1 MIKNIIFDLSEVIIT
16 GYIGLEYMIEEE
28 KGIPA
33 KDFKKRKDDT
43 IEFFLD
49 TMRGNHTED
58 EYWTYML
65 EGTNWNIDVQD
76 LKKLIRKFMNIPLDG
91 TASIVKELKD
101 KYTLI
106 LLSDHVEEWMNYI
119 LENNNIIPLF
129 DYKYFSYQYK
139 KIKKDEGI
147 FKFVLN
153 DLNIRPEETLFID
166 DFEGNIRRAQESGI
180 DGIVFKDAVQLRED
194 LEKMNIL

>member
-1 MIKNIIFDLSEVIIT
+1 MIKNIIFDLSEVIIS
-16 GYIGLEYMIEEE
+16 GYIGLEFMIEEE

-49 TMRGNHTED
+49 TMRGSHTED

-76 LKKLIRKFMNIPLDG
+76 LKKLIRKFLNIPLPG
-91 TASIVKELKD
+91 TEDIIKELKN

-119 LENNNIIPLF
+119 LENNDIIPLF
-129 DYKYFSYQYK
+129 DYKYFSYINK
-139 KIKKDEGI
+139 KIKKDEGV
-147 FKFVLN
+147 FEYVLD
-153 DLNIRPEETLFID
+153 DLNIEPDETLFID
-166 DFEGNIRRAQESGI
+166 DFEENIRRAQESGI
-180 DGIVFKDAVQLRED
+180 DGIVFKDAEQLRED
-194 LEKMNIL
+194 LVKMNIL

>member
-16 GYIGLEYMIEEE
+16 GYIGLEFMIEEE

-76 LKKLIRKFMNIPLDG
+76 LKIMIRKFMNIPLEG
-91 TASIVKELKD
+91 TTCIVRELKD

-119 LENNNIIPLF
+119 LENNDIIPLF
-129 DYKYFSYQYK
+129 DYKYFSYMHK
-139 KIKKDEGI
+139 KIKIDEGV
-147 FKFVLN
+147 FEYVLD
-153 DLNIRPEETLFID
+153 DLNIKADETIFID
-166 DFEGNIRRAQESGI
+166 DFEGNISRAQECGI
-180 DGIVFKDAVQLRED
+180 KGIIFKDSNQLREE